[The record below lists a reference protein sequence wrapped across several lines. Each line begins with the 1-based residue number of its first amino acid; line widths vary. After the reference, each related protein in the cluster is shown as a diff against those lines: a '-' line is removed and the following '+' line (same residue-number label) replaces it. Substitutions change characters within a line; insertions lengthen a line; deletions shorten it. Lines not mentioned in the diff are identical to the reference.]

1 MYIPRHKSHLLEPHV
16 LYVHTPPQL
25 CCVKPYIQHPTCLNP
40 QCDISPK
47 RQIRQNLSEMK
58 KSTSPGV
65 APLTCCDGSSSV
77 TRKHVISH
85 HPPPAT
91 PSSHTTRHPIISHHP
106 PPATPSSHTTR
117 HPVTL
122 SSHTTRHP
130 PPRHLTPPATRH
142 PVISH
147 HPPPRHLTP
156 PATRHPVI
164 LHHPPLR
171 QLSCPSFNSQPKAGW
186 VQAAMV
192 LHALRGRQ
200 AAWPHLPLSPHH
212 LAAARPGCLPWLQVL
227 ATFTSSSAHTDG
239 IRPVSDS
246 VQACPP
252 CQSTMPCHHALPCP
266 ALPPPHPVPATALP
280 PPHPAPVLRPVAGAT
295 CLLVR
300 TPRA

>member
-1 MYIPRHKSHLLEPHV
+1 M
-16 LYVHTPPQL
+16 
-25 CCVKPYIQHPTCLNP
+25 
-40 QCDISPK
+40 
-47 RQIRQNLSEMK
+47 
-58 KSTSPGV
+58 
-65 APLTCCDGSSSV
+65 
-77 TRKHVISH
+77 
-85 HPPPAT
+85 
-91 PSSHTTRHPIISHHP
+91 
-106 PPATPSSHTTR
+106 
-117 HPVTL
+117 

-266 ALPPPHPVPATALP
+266 ALPPLPATVSTCTHSRPALLPLPATVSTCTHSRPAHTTCRWPRPSPALQP
-280 PPHPAPVLRPVAGAT
+280 PPLAPFHSRESLPSTHRWPPPLCCASLTSPQRRRCDMGPRHPDMAPAHA
-295 CLLVR
+295 
-300 TPRA
+300 